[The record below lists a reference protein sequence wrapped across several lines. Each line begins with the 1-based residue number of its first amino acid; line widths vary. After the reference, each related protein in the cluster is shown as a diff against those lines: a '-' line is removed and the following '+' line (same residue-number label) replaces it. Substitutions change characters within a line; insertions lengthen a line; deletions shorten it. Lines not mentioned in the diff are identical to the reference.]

1 MDLNKLIKLL
11 GSLYPSIFI
20 GAAALLSAYAYWLLS
35 PAFAESIGRVAE
47 AAPNSFMLFSLD
59 TDMAKC
65 PDTFIDQATEGPYYK
80 TGSPERSDLIEEGVI
95 GEPITLTGYVFDKDC
110 NPVAG
115 AWLDFWQAN
124 GNGNYDN
131 RGYRLRG
138 HQFTD
143 KRGKYLLRTVM
154 PGEYPGRTS
163 HIHVKVGKQADG
175 VITTSQL
182 YFPGRKQNAEDRIF
196 SKSMVIML
204 DKSMDGGNVGYFN
217 FRLNQ

>member
-1 MDLNKLIKLL
+1 
-11 GSLYPSIFI
+11 
-20 GAAALLSAYAYWLLS
+20 
-35 PAFAESIGRVAE
+35 
-47 AAPNSFMLFSLD
+47 
-59 TDMAKC
+59 
-65 PDTFIDQATEGPYYK
+65 
-80 TGSPERSDLIEEGVI
+80 
-95 GEPITLTGYVFDKDC
+95 
-110 NPVAG
+110 
-115 AWLDFWQAN
+115 
-124 GNGNYDN
+124 
-131 RGYRLRG
+131 
-138 HQFTD
+138 
-143 KRGKYLLRTVM
+143 M